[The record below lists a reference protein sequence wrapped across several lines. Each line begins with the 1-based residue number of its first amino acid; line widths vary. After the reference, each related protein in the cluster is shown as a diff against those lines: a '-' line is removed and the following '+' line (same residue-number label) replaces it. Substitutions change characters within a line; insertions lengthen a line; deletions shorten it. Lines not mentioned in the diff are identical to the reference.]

1 MAETSEYPYKEGLT
15 VRQAISM
22 AGGLTEKAQL
32 GTFQVL
38 RRVNNHE
45 ETVAVGLDS
54 LVFPDDIIVVAEW
67 HRRNQA
73 SWELWHWPSRDRFGP
88 PVRRCEPSLAHVRG
102 SSCS

>member
-1 MAETSEYPYKEGLT
+1 MAETKVATTEMAVLPDDIIVVEAENSQFLRQRGSEESQ
-15 VRQAISM
+15 R
-22 AGGLTEKAQL
+22 
-32 GTFQVL
+32 VL
-38 RRVNNHE
+38 
-45 ETVAVGLDS
+45 AVGLDS